1 METLKFLCIR
11 NPWWLIFLFTL
22 ALTQQVQAQDKVD
35 KVVDTGV
42 TRNKT
47 AAASQKKID
56 TISESTEKIV
66 ARYKK
71 ELKVIDGLKVY
82 NTLLRKQLELQTDEM
97 QQLRD
102 SIEEVSIIERQIT
115 PLMLKMVDAL
125 AQFIELDVPFLLEER
140 RDRIVRLR
148 DTIGRADVT
157 AAEKFRNVLE
167 AYQIENDYGRT
178 IEAYKDVID
187 GIEVSLLRFGR
198 VSLVYQDETGK
209 LNKAWDQQAR
219 QWVELDAAEYRNHI
233 AKGLKIAR
241 KQVAPDLI
249 MLPVNAAGDAQ

>member
-1 METLKFLCIR
+1 METLKL
-11 NPWWLIFLFTL
+11 LITSKRLLMLTL
-22 ALTQQVQAQDKVD
+22 VLTLSPFAQAQDKVD

-42 TRNKT
+42 ARNKD
-47 AAASQKKID
+47 AAASQKRVDKIAG
-56 TISESTEKIV
+56 STEKI
-66 ARYKK
+66 AAKYKK

-82 NTLLRKQLELQTDEM
+82 NTLLRKQLDLQNAEM
-97 QQLRD
+97 QQLKD

-115 PLMLKMVDAL
+115 PLMLKMVEGL
-125 AQFIELDVPFLLEER
+125 EQFINLDVPFLLEER
-140 RDRIVRLR
+140 RDRVGRLR

-198 VSLVYQDETGK
+198 VSLVYQDETGTI
-209 LNKAWDQQAR
+209 NKAWDQKAR
-219 QWVELDAAEYRNHI
+219 KWVELDSAEYRNHI

-249 MLPVNAAGDAQ
+249 MLPVNAAGGAK